1 MRVPDNII
9 CHQILEELGKPI
21 LSASLPG
28 DITEEYTDPEIIYEK
43 FKKLVDIVIDGG
55 TGGMIPSTVIDCT
68 DDEWTIIRQGLG
80 KWKE

>member
-1 MRVPDNII
+1 MPDNII